1 MSIAGWVRSLAVCL
15 IAVIFCL
22 PSVAGQNSDSSLTAI
37 VRRTVE
43 NECARNDHA
52 NFMFRDFKETAKGS
66 QTKLIVETKD
76 ATAGMLVELNG
87 KPLTP
92 DQLKAENDRLNY
104 LIHDPEALQKKRKDE
119 KDDEDRTVRIM
130 RALPDAFLYESD
142 GTQPGSGDIGRE
154 GHQLLRLRFR
164 PNPRY
169 SPPSHTEQVLTGMQG
184 FLLIDEE
191 EHRIAQINGT
201 LFKEVGFGWGIL
213 GHLDK
218 GGKFLVQQAD
228 VGEHHWEVTRMNLAF
243 TGKVLLFKS
252 LNIKSNETFSDFRP
266 APTNLTFKDGVELLR
281 RQHEEMANNH
291 ASKQPAKRDDAK
303 LQNSGIH

>member
-1 MSIAGWVRSLAVCL
+1 MTIAGRRGTFVVILMFLAC
-15 IAVIFCL
+15 CL
-22 PSVAGQNSDSSLTAI
+22 PALAGQESNPSPVEI
-37 VRRTVE
+37 VRRTVA
-43 NECARNDHA
+43 NECARSDRA
-52 NFMFRDFKETAKGS
+52 NFMFRDFKQTAKGS

-76 ATAGMLVELNG
+76 ATAGMLVEVNG

-92 DQLKAENDRLNY
+92 EQIKAENDRLNY

-119 KDDEDRTVRIM
+119 KDDEERTVRIM
-130 RALPDAFLYESD
+130 KALPDAFIYEND
-142 GTQPGSGDIGRE
+142 GTLPGSADTGRE
-154 GHQLLRLRFR
+154 GHQLLRLKFR

-169 SPPSHTEQVLTGMQG
+169 SPPTHTEQVLTGMQG
-184 FLLIDEE
+184 YLLIDEE
-191 EHRIAQINGT
+191 EHRIARIDGA

-228 VGEHHWEVTRMNLAF
+228 VGDHHWEVTHMNLDF

-266 APTNLTFKDGVELLR
+266 APTNLTFKEGVQLLR
-281 RQHEEMANNH
+281 KQHEEMANSH
-291 ASKQPAKRDDAK
+291 ASKQPATRDDPA
-303 LQNSGIH
+303 LQKAAVR

>member
-1 MSIAGWVRSLAVCL
+1 MSIAGWVRNFAFCL
-15 IAVIFCL
+15 IALASCL
-22 PSVAGQNSDSSLTAI
+22 PSVAAQDSHPSPTEI
-37 VRRTVE
+37 VRRTVD
-43 NECARNDHA
+43 NECARNDRA
-52 NFMFRDFKETAKGS
+52 NFMFRDFKQTAKGS

-76 ATAGMLVELNG
+76 ATAGMLVEVNG

-119 KDDEDRTVRIM
+119 KDDEERTVRIM
-130 RALPDAFLYESD
+130 KALPDAFLYESE
-142 GTQPGSGDIGRE
+142 GTQAGSADTGGE
-154 GHQLLRLRFR
+154 GHQLLRLKFR

-184 FLLIDEE
+184 LLLIDEE
-191 EHRIAQINGT
+191 EHRIAKIDGV

-228 VGEHHWEVTRMNLAF
+228 VGEHHWEVTHMNLSF

-266 APTNLTFKDGVELLR
+266 APTNLTFKEGVELLR
-281 RQHEEMANNH
+281 KQHEEMANNH
-291 ASKQPAKRDDAK
+291 AAKQPAKRDDAG
-303 LQNSGIH
+303 LQKTAVR

>member
-1 MSIAGWVRSLAVCL
+1 MSIATCRTAVTICL
-15 IAVIFCL
+15 IAL
-22 PSVAGQNSDSSLTAI
+22 ASSLPVLAAQEPHPSPVEI
-37 VRRTVE
+37 VRRTVN
-43 NECARNDHA
+43 NECARNDSA
-52 NFMFRDFKETAKGS
+52 NFMFRDFKQTSKGS

-76 ATAGMLVELNG
+76 ATAGMLVEVNG

-92 DQLKAENDRLNY
+92 DQLNAENDRLNY

-119 KDDEDRTVRIM
+119 KEDEERTVRIM
-130 RALPDAFLYESD
+130 KALPDAFLYESE
-142 GTQPGSGDIGRE
+142 GTQAGSADTGGE
-154 GHQLLRLRFR
+154 GHQLLRLKFR

-184 FLLIDEE
+184 YLLIDEG
-191 EHRIAQINGT
+191 EHRIAKIDGT

-252 LNIKSNETFSDFRP
+252 LNIKSNETFTDFRP
-266 APTNLTFKDGVELLR
+266 APTNLTFKEGVQLLR
-281 RQHEEMANNH
+281 KQHEEMANNH
-291 ASKQPAKRDDAK
+291 AAKQSGRRSEAQLEKPG
-303 LQNSGIH
+303 LQ